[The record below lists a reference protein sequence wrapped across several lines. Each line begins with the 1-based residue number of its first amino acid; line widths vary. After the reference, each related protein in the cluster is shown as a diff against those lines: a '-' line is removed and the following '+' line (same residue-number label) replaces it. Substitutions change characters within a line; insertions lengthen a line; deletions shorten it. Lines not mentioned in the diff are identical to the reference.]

1 MKDNT
6 YTNIIRGFIKILF
19 ILLFSQ
25 SILLPCTSAII
36 SAKASPNGRPLLWKH
51 RDSDAFE
58 NKLMFFKG
66 FKYDFIADVNVKDT
80 LAHSVWMGS
89 NSAGFSIMN
98 TASYNVDTTNTNHIP
113 REMEGY
119 LMKRALGE
127 CATLADFESLLDT
140 LVGKWGLSSNF
151 GVIDAQGGAAYYEV
165 GYKEFKKFDV
175 NDPSVAPDGYL
186 IRTNFSVSGKELK
199 GQGYFRY
206 ETAKEIFSEHY
217 NKEKDIC
224 MSFLLKTADRN
235 MLHSLTG
242 VNVYKMDL
250 PQDTTDKK
258 FISFRDFIV
267 RYTSVSS
274 MIIQGVKPGEDPALT
289 TIWAVLG
296 FPLTTL
302 VTPVW
307 VAAGE
312 DMPSVTIGGKGVTA
326 PINKKSLLLKA
337 KCFPINYDHGSDY
350 LNVSALLNKKGTGI
364 IQKLFPYEKE
374 IIDKAHALM
383 ENWWKTNSFQQ
394 KEAEEYYKWL
404 DKYISTVYQKE
415 FGI

>member
-1 MKDNT
+1 MKNNT
-6 YTNIIRGFIKILF
+6 YVNILKTFAITMFL
-19 ILLFSQ
+19 LLFSQ
-25 SILLPCTSAII
+25 SIVLPCTSAII
-36 SAKASPNGRPLLWKH
+36 SGKAALNGRPLLWKH
-51 RDSDAFE
+51 RDSNAYE

-98 TASYNVDTTNTNHIP
+98 TASYNVDTTNPNHIP
-113 REMEGY
+113 REMDGY

-127 CATLADFESLLDT
+127 CATLADFESLLDS

-151 GVIDAQGGAAYYEV
+151 GVIDAHGGAAYYEV
-165 GYKEFKKFDV
+165 GYNSYKKFDV

-186 IRTNFSVSGKELK
+186 IRTNYSVSGKDLQ
-199 GQGYFRY
+199 GQGYIRY
-206 ETAKEIFSEHY
+206 KAAEKILREHY
-217 NKEKDIC
+217 LKNKNIC
-224 MSFLLKTADRN
+224 VTFLLNEADRN
-235 MLHSLTG
+235 MINSLTG
-242 VNVYKMDL
+242 VNVYKMNL
-250 PQDTTDKK
+250 PQDTADKK
-258 FISFRDFIV
+258 FIAFRDFTV

-289 TIWAVLG
+289 TIWTVLG

-312 DMPSVTIGGKGVTA
+312 NLPLVTIGEKGDTA
-326 PINKKSLLLKA
+326 PINKKSLQLKE
-337 KCFPINYDHGSDY
+337 KCFPITYGHGNDY

-364 IQKLFPYEKE
+364 IQKLFPNEKE
-374 IIDKAHALM
+374 IMNKEEVLIK
-383 ENWWKTNSFQQ
+383 NWRTNSFQK
-394 KEAEEYYKWL
+394 KEAEKFYQWL
-404 DKYISTVYQKE
+404 DEYINSVYQKE